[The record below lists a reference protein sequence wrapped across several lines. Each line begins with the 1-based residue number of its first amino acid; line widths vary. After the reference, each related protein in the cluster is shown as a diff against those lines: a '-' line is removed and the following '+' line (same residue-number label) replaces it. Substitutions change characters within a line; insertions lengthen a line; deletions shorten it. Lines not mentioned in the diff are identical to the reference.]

1 MASHHAKTMKSRS
14 AQFGKIAFIGNYVP
28 RRCGIATFTFDLCE
42 SVAREAPD
50 VECAAAAINDTVE
63 GYDYPD
69 RVRFEVAQN
78 DLDEYRQ
85 LTDFLN
91 LGRADL
97 VCVQH
102 EYGIFGGP
110 AGSHLLLILRRLRMP
125 VVTTL
130 HTVLLEPSDLQRQV
144 LTEVCQLSDRV
155 VVMSDRSRRYLKE
168 VYGVPTAKVDLI
180 HHGIPDMPFVD
191 PNFYKDL
198 FGVEGRRVLL
208 TFGLL
213 SPNKGIENVIRALPA
228 VIGQF
233 ADAVYLVLGVTH
245 PHVKRDKG
253 EEYRI
258 FLQRLARELG
268 VSDHVVFYNR
278 FVDIAE
284 LCQFLGA
291 ADLYVTPYLNAAQAV
306 SGTLAYAAGTGKA
319 VVSTPYWYAEE
330 LLAEGRGRLVPFHD
344 HAAMADAFIR
354 LFSNEAERHTMRK
367 QAYAFGR
374 QMIWKEVARS
384 YLDTFHRAAE
394 ERVRGPVFV
403 DRVAVESPLDM
414 ELPELKL
421 NHLLTLTDDTGII
434 EHARNTV
441 PNLSEGYTT
450 DDNSR
455 ALIVALRALEH
466 EEDATLLRRLTSRY
480 LAFIDYAF
488 NRENRRFRNCLGYD
502 RRWQEDAGAEDSHG
516 RALWG
521 LGSVVGTSH
530 DEAFVALAMN
540 LFEMALPAVEAF
552 SSPRAWAYTL
562 IGVCSYIKRFP
573 GASNA
578 RRVRDAL
585 AQRLLETYRSGAT
598 DDWPWFERSLAYGN
612 ARLSQALIRA
622 GADIGNEEM
631 SAAGLRS
638 LDWLVRV
645 QTAEAGN
652 FSPIPNTGWQRGT
665 PRPRFD
671 QQPIEAQCMV
681 EACFRAWR
689 VTGERRWRETMTT
702 TFEWFLG
709 RNDLGRP
716 VYDYATGGCY
726 DGLHAEGINANEGA
740 ESTLAFLSSLLTM
753 HYAKTVGGEEDG

>member
-1 MASHHAKTMKSRS
+1 MKNRT
-14 AQFGKIAFIGNYVP
+14 AQFSKIAFIGNYVP
-28 RRCGIATFTFDLCE
+28 RRCGIATFTTDICE

-50 VECAAAAINDTVE
+50 AECVTAAMNDTVE

-85 LTDFLN
+85 LADFLN
-91 LGRADL
+91 LGRVDL
-97 VCVQH
+97 VCMQH
-102 EYGIFGGP
+102 EYGIFGGS
-110 AGSHLLLILRRLRMP
+110 AGSHLLLTQRRLRMP

-130 HTVLLEPSDLQRQV
+130 HTVLREPDDMQRQV
-144 LTEVCQLSDRV
+144 LTEICHLSDRV
-155 VVMSDRSRRYLKE
+155 VVMSERSRQYLADIYE
-168 VYGVPTAKVDLI
+168 VSPAKIDLI

-198 FGVEGRRVLL
+198 FGVEGRRVIL

-228 VIGQF
+228 VVERF
-233 ADAVYLVLGVTH
+233 PDVVYIVLGVTH
-245 PHVKRDKG
+245 PHVLREKG

-258 FLQRLARELG
+258 SLQRLARELG
-268 VSDHVVFYNR
+268 VSDHVVYYNR
-278 FVDIAE
+278 FVDIKE

-291 ADLYVTPYLNAAQAV
+291 ADLYVTPYLNPVQAV
-306 SGTLAYAAGTGKA
+306 SGTLAYATGTGKA

-330 LLAEGRGRLVPFHD
+330 LLAEGRGRLVPFND
-344 HAAMADAFIR
+344 HPAMAETVVR
-354 LFSNEAERHTMRK
+354 LFANEAERHAMRK
-367 QAYAFGR
+367 QAYAYGR

-384 YLDTFHRAAE
+384 YLDTFQRAAE

-414 ELPELKL
+414 ELPRIDLK
-421 NHLLTLTDDTGII
+421 HLLTLTDDTGII
-434 EHARNTV
+434 QHARNTV
-441 PNLSEGYTT
+441 PNLNEGYTT

-466 EEDATLLRRLTSRY
+466 EKDTAILHRLVGRY

-488 NRENRRFRNCLGYD
+488 NRTNRRFRNFLGYD
-502 RRWQEDAGAEDSHG
+502 RRWLEDTGSEDSHG
-516 RALWG
+516 RALWS
-521 LGSVVGTSH
+521 LGTVVGASH
-530 DEAFVALAMN
+530 DDAFVALAMN
-540 LFEMALPAVEAF
+540 LFDSALHAVELF

-562 IGVCSYIKRFP
+562 LGVCSYIKRFP

-578 RRVRDAL
+578 RRIRDAL
-585 AQRLLETYRSGAT
+585 AQRLLEMYRTAAS

-612 ARLSQALIRA
+612 ARLSHALIRA
-622 GADIGNEEM
+622 GADTGNQEM
-631 SAAGLRS
+631 TAAGLRS
-638 LDWLVRV
+638 LDWLFRV
-645 QTAEAGN
+645 ETAEAGN
-652 FSPIPNTGWQRGT
+652 YSPIPNSGWQRGA

-681 EACFRAWR
+681 EASFRAWR
-689 VTGERRWRETMTT
+689 VTKDRRWREAMTT

-716 VYDYATGGCY
+716 VYDYATGGCH
-726 DGLHAEGINANEGA
+726 DGLHPEGVNSNEGA
-740 ESTLAFLSSLLTM
+740 ESTLAFLGSLLTLRR
-753 HYAKTVGGEEDG
+753 AETVGGEGDR

>member
-1 MASHHAKTMKSRS
+1 MKNRTTE
-14 AQFGKIAFIGNYVP
+14 FGKVAFLGNYVP
-28 RRCGIATFTFDLCE
+28 RHCGIATFTADICE
-42 SVAREAPD
+42 SVASEAPD
-50 VECAAAAINDTVE
+50 VECLATAMNDTPE

-85 LTDFLN
+85 LADFLN
-91 LGRADL
+91 LGRVDL
-97 VCVQH
+97 VCLQH

-110 AGSHLLLILRRLRMP
+110 AGSHLLLAQRRLRMP

-130 HTVLLEPSDLQRQV
+130 HTVLREPNDIQRQV

-155 VVMSDRSRRYLKE
+155 VVMSERSRQYLTE
-168 VYGVPTAKVDLI
+168 IYGVPAGKVDLI

-191 PNFYKDL
+191 PNFYKDM
-198 FGVEGRRVLL
+198 FGVEGRRVIL

-213 SPNKGIENVIRALPA
+213 SPNKGIENVIRALPP
-228 VIGQF
+228 VVERF
-233 ADAVYLVLGVTH
+233 PDVVYLVLGVTH
-245 PHVKRDKG
+245 PHVKRESG
-253 EEYRI
+253 EEYRVS
-258 FLQRLARELG
+258 LQRLARELS
-268 VSDHVVFYNR
+268 VSDHVMFYNR
-278 FVDIAE
+278 FVDISE

-291 ADLYVTPYLNAAQAV
+291 ADLYVTPYLNPAQAV
-306 SGTLAYAAGTGKA
+306 SGTLAYAVGTGKA

-330 LLAEGRGRLVPFHD
+330 LLADGRGRLVPFTD
-344 HAAMADAFIR
+344 DAAMADTIVT
-354 LFSNEAERHTMRK
+354 LFANEAERHAMRK

-384 YLDTFHRAAE
+384 YIDTFHRAAE
-394 ERVRGPVFV
+394 ERLRTPVFV
-403 DRVAVESPLDM
+403 DRVPVETPLDM
-414 ELPELKL
+414 DLPELNL

-455 ALIVALRALEH
+455 ALIVALRAYEH
-466 EEDATLLRRLTSRY
+466 DKDTAGLQRLANRY
-480 LAFIDYAF
+480 LAFVDYAF
-488 NRENRRFRNCLGYD
+488 NRKAGRFRNRLGYD
-502 RRWQEDAGAEDSHG
+502 RRWEEDAGSEDSHG

-521 LGSVVGTSH
+521 LGTVVGGSH
-530 DEAFVALAMN
+530 NNAFVALAMN
-540 LFEMALPAVEAF
+540 LFDAALPAVELF

-562 IGVCSYIKRFP
+562 LGVCSYIKRFP

-585 AQRLLETYRSGAT
+585 AHRLLEMYRSGAET
-598 DDWPWFERSLAYGN
+598 DWPWFERSLAYGN

-622 GADIGNEEM
+622 GADTGNKEM
-631 SAAGLRS
+631 TDAGLRS
-638 LDWLVRV
+638 LDWLVTI

-652 FSPIPNTGWQRGT
+652 FSPIPNTGWHRGT

-671 QQPIEAQCMV
+671 QQPIEAQSMV

-689 VTGERRWRETMTT
+689 ITKEKRWRDAMTT

-716 VYDYATGGCY
+716 VYDYATGGCH
-726 DGLHAEGINANEGA
+726 DGLHPEGVNDNEGA
-740 ESTLAFLSSLLTM
+740 ESTLAFLGSLLTL
-753 HYAKTVGGEEDG
+753 HYAKTVGGEEGR